1 MGLCYEK
8 YAQDKPEVS
17 KVLCSQWNYLFTLN
31 HASALKLQEE
41 STPPPSSTETDGI
54 DLQLDPFQCF
64 SGWNW
69 YLQKLKAVSTPF
81 FLIFCSCGKYANWIK
96 QAQTVANPLLQDILF
111 NTHLS
116 HENDS
121 VCVRKEKPRRK
132 VIILCLQFSLLIC
145 DSHFS
150 VKGKSILL

>member
-1 MGLCYEK
+1 MK
-8 YAQDKPEVS
+8 NTQDKPEVS
-17 KVLCSQWNYLFTLN
+17 KVLCSQWNNLFTLN

-41 STPPPSSTETDGI
+41 STPPPSSAETDGI
-54 DLQLDPFQCF
+54 DLQLEPFQCF

-69 YLQKLKAVSTPF
+69 YLQKLKAVSTLF
-81 FLIFCSCGKYANWIK
+81 FFSCGKYANWIK
-96 QAQTVANPLLQDILF
+96 QAQAVANPLLQDTLF
-111 NTHLS
+111 NTYSS

-132 VIILCLQFSLLIC
+132 VIILCLQLSLLIC